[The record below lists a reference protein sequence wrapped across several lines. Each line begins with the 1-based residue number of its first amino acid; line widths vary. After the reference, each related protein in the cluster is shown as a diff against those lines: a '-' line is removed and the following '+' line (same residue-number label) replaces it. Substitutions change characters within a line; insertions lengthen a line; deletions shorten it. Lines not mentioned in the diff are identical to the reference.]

1 MEVGQGWVDHKGWC
15 TENRRRIVACYWMK
29 HELYEEWHC
38 DLNVLELHRWHASC
52 VCVMVKT
59 NGTDGRV
66 NGLMEGWSDVW
77 IGCRCARGCSEWRD

>member
-15 TENRRRIVACYWMK
+15 RGNRRRIVACYWMK

-52 VCVMVKT
+52 VRDGEDKW
-59 NGTDGRV
+59 NGWEGEWISGR
-66 NGLMEGWSDVW
+66 ME
-77 IGCRCARGCSEWRD
+77 